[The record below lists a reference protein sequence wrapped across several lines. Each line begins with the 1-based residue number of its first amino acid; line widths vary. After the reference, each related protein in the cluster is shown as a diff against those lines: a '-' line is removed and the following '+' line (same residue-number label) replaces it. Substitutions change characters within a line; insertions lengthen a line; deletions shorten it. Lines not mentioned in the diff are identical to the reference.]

1 MNTTLHEF
9 TNEDY
14 TKTRNLD
21 ANAEL
26 DPDLLHEYLSSI
38 EKINDLKKLKDKITE
53 LKNSLNN
60 FVLDGEPN
68 GIKVS
73 KSTFT
78 KELEQLEE
86 TLTLQRLSHYINIIK
101 KGFEKQKNGKINDI
115 NFNRWKEYENIMTD
129 SLWYWPKRDNSGVHM
144 SSYHGNFIP
153 QIPNQAML
161 RYTKQG
167 DTVLDVFL
175 GSGTTLIECKR
186 LGRNG
191 IGVELQPNVAIESE
205 KLINTQIS
213 DYDIKTKV
221 LTGDSR
227 KKETNEKI
235 KLVMQDYGIDKVQLL
250 IMHPPYADIIKFS
263 NMEEDLSNTNSLKEF
278 LDEFGKVIDN
288 TYDLLEDDRYLVIV
302 IGDKYQGKEWI
313 PLGHLTMMEA
323 LKRGFL
329 LKSVIVKNMEGN
341 RAKRNQEKLWRLRA
355 LKGGFYIFKHEYVF
369 ILQKTNKSRIIDEL
383 KDFNR
388 FNH

>member
-129 SLWYWPKRDNSGVHM
+129 SLWYWPKRN
-144 SSYHGNFIP
+144 
-153 QIPNQAML
+153 
-161 RYTKQG
+161 
-167 DTVLDVFL
+167 
-175 GSGTTLIECKR
+175 
-186 LGRNG
+186 
-191 IGVELQPNVAIESE
+191 
-205 KLINTQIS
+205 
-213 DYDIKTKV
+213 
-221 LTGDSR
+221 
-227 KKETNEKI
+227 
-235 KLVMQDYGIDKVQLL
+235 
-250 IMHPPYADIIKFS
+250 HPV
-263 NMEEDLSNTNSLKEF
+263 
-278 LDEFGKVIDN
+278 G
-288 TYDLLEDDRYLVIV
+288 
-302 IGDKYQGKEWI
+302 
-313 PLGHLTMMEA
+313 
-323 LKRGFL
+323 
-329 LKSVIVKNMEGN
+329 
-341 RAKRNQEKLWRLRA
+341 
-355 LKGGFYIFKHEYVF
+355 
-369 ILQKTNKSRIIDEL
+369 
-383 KDFNR
+383 
-388 FNH
+388 

>member
-1 MNTTLHEF
+1 MTTTLHE
-9 TNEDY
+9 Y
-14 TKTRNLD
+14 T
-21 ANAEL
+21 EL

-38 EKINDLKKLKDKITE
+38 EKINNLEILKNEITG

-60 FVLDGEPN
+60 FVLEGDSN
-68 GIKVS
+68 GIKVT
-73 KSTFT
+73 KLTFS

-86 TLTLQRLSHYINIIK
+86 TLTLQRLLHYIKIIK
-101 KGFEKQKNGKINDI
+101 TGLEKPKNGKINDI
-115 NFNRWKEYENIMTD
+115 NFNRWKEYENIVTD

-144 SSYHGNFIP
+144 AGYHGNFVP
-153 QIPNQAML
+153 QIPNQTMQ

-191 IGVELQPNVAIESE
+191 IGVELQPNVALEAE
-205 KLINTQIS
+205 KLIDKQSSEFNV
-213 DYDIKTKV
+213 KTKV
-221 LTGDSR
+221 ISGDSR
-227 KKETNEKI
+227 KEDTKEKI
-235 KLVMQDYGIDKVQLL
+235 KSAMYQFGANKVQLL

-263 NMEEDLSNTNSLKEF
+263 DMEEDLSNIHSLNRF
-278 LDEFGKVIDN
+278 LEEFGKVIDN
-288 TYDLLEDDRYLVIV
+288 TYELLEDSRYLVVV

-313 PLGHLTMMEA
+313 PLGYLTMMETI
-323 LKRGFL
+323 KRGYL
-329 LKSVIVKNMEGN
+329 LKSIIVKNMEGN

-369 ILQKTNKSRIIDEL
+369 ILQKTNKSRIIEEVL
-383 KDFNR
+383 NQETKS
-388 FNH
+388 

>member
-9 TNEDY
+9 TNGDY
-14 TKTRNLD
+14 TKTKNLD
-21 ANAEL
+21 VNTEL
-26 DPDLLHEYLSSI
+26 DPDLLHEHLSSI
-38 EKINDLKKLKDKITE
+38 EKIDDLKKLKNKITE

-60 FVLDGEPN
+60 FVLEGNSN

-73 KSTFT
+73 ISTFT
-78 KELEQLEE
+78 KELEQLEG
-86 TLTLQRLSHYINIIK
+86 TLTLQRVSHYISTIK
-101 KGFEKQKNGKINDI
+101 KGLEKPKNGKINDI
-115 NFNRWKEYENIMTD
+115 NFNRWKEYENIVTD
-129 SLWYWPKRDNSGVHM
+129 SLWYWSKRDNSGVHM
-144 SSYHGNFIP
+144 SGYHGNFIP
-153 QIPNQAML
+153 QIPNQTML

-167 DTVLDVFL
+167 DIVLDVFL

-191 IGVELQPNVAIESE
+191 IGVELQPNVAIEAE
-205 KLINTQIS
+205 KLINKQES
-213 DYDIKTKV
+213 DYNIKTKV
-221 LTGDSR
+221 ITGNS
-227 KKETNEKI
+227 KTEITKEKI
-235 KLVMQDYGIDKVQLL
+235 KKVMEEYGKNKVQLL

-263 NMEEDLSNTNSLKEF
+263 DMEEDLSNINSLKGF

-302 IGDKYQGKEWI
+302 IGDKYQGKEWL

-323 LKRGFL
+323 IKRGYL
-329 LKSVIVKNMEGN
+329 LKSIIIKNMEGN

-369 ILQKTNKSRIIDEL
+369 ILQKTNKSRIIDEALEL
-383 KDFNR
+383 KS
-388 FNH
+388 